1 MQLLTDKQQLVLAA
15 IQRHIA
21 LTGHS
26 PTVRE
31 IGAAVDLRSSCSVQK
46 HLDNLERL
54 GKIQRTSFKYRS
66 IELVDELPA
75 QSSAPWSPAGFL
87 VPLMGYVNGGP
98 PAQKG
103 PPSQTVRSSDP
114 ELLLVPDNTIC
125 SSERAAQADAC
136 ALRNYDAAP
145 YFALAVRGD
154 SMQGAGITDG
164 DIIVARRQRAAE
176 SGQIVIARIGSGEPT
191 VKRFFNEGRRVRLQP
206 ENPAYKPIVSSEAQ
220 ILGRVTLAIKR
231 F

>member
-1 MQLLTDKQQLVLAA
+1 MPSLTDKQHRVLAA
-15 IQRHIA
+15 IRRHIA

-31 IGAAVDLRSSCSVQK
+31 IGAAVELKSSCSVQK

-66 IELVDELPA
+66 IELVDEESIA
-75 QSSAPWSPAGFL
+75 QSTPWSPAVFL
-87 VPLMGYVNGGP
+87 VPLIGFVNGGP
-98 PAQKG
+98 P
-103 PPSQTVRSSDP
+103 SQGAPQNQAVKAREP
-114 ELLLVPDNTIC
+114 ELLSVPDSASC

-145 YFALAVRGD
+145 YFALRVKGD
-154 SMQGAGITDG
+154 SMEGAGIGDG
-164 DIIVARRQRAAE
+164 DIVVARRQRAAE
-176 SGQIVIARIGSGEPT
+176 SGQIVIARVGGGEPV
-191 VKRFFNEGRRVRLQP
+191 VKRLFSGGRKVKLQP
-206 ENPAYKPIVSSEAQ
+206 ENPSYQPIVSTEAQ
-220 ILGRVTLAIKR
+220 IMGRVTLAIKR